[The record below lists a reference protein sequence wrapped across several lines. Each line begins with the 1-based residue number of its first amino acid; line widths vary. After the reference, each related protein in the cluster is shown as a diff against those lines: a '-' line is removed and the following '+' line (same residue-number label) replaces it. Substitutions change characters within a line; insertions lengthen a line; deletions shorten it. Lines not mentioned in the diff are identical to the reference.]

1 MPART
6 SGRMVREG
14 TDMDMEGKA
23 WELQGNIE
31 SRFRKLGKGKYGR
44 VLKMARKPT
53 MDEYKKILQITGLG
67 IFILG
72 LVGFTIMW
80 LMTYFPKMF

>member
-1 MPART
+1 MPDTIAVEGGE
-6 SGRMVREG
+6 GRS
-14 TDMDMEGKA
+14 MDVEKRA
-23 WELQGNIE
+23 WEIQHEIE
-31 SRFRKLGKGKYGR
+31 SRMRKLGKGKYGR
-44 VLKMARKPT
+44 VLKMARKPS

-80 LMTYFPKMF
+80 LMTHLPDYL

>member
-1 MPART
+1 MGVE
-6 SGRMVREG
+6 S
-14 TDMDMEGKA
+14 KA
-23 WELQGNIE
+23 WEIQGEIE
-31 SRFRKLGKGKYGR
+31 SRVRKLGKGKYGR

-53 MDEYKKILQITGLG
+53 AEEYKKILQITALG